1 MNEGWIKLITG
12 PMFAGKTRMLMEDV
26 GSYLGEPGDK
36 RFRGR
41 HAAVLFPETDTRS
54 NGEFIT
60 HGGLRFTHPSMTI
73 HVVNPRKFTVPAA
86 TLVVFDEA
94 QFFEPENLLRTINHI
109 TCALKVDVLVAG
121 LDRDFMGAPFG
132 AIPDLLFMADEVE
145 KLQGTCAACGKRASR
160 TQRTHY
166 STERVLIGGEGLY
179 AQSCKFCHTIPA

>member
-1 MNEGWIKLITG
+1 MSEGWIKLITG
-12 PMFAGKTRMLMEDV
+12 PMFAGKTRTLMEDV
-26 GSYLGEPGDK
+26 GSYLGEPGNI

-94 QFFEPENLLRTINHI
+94 QFFEPENLLKTINHLVYG
-109 TCALKVDVLVAG
+109 LKQHVLVAG
-121 LDRDFMGAPFG
+121 LDRDFMGKPFG

-145 KLQGTCAACGKRASR
+145 KLYGTCATCGKRASR
-160 TQRTHY
+160 TQRTHH
-166 STERVLIGGEGLY
+166 STEQVLVGGEGLY
-179 AQSCKFCHTIPA
+179 SQSCKFCHTIPV

>member
-12 PMFAGKTRMLMEDV
+12 PMFAGKTRTLMEDV
-26 GSYLGEPGDK
+26 GSYLGEPGNS

-73 HVVNPRKFTVPAA
+73 HVVNPKKFDVPAA

-94 QFFEPENLLRTINHI
+94 QFFEPENLLKTINHLVYG
-109 TCALKVDVLVAG
+109 LKQRVLVAG
-121 LDRDFMGAPFG
+121 LDRDFMGKPFG

-145 KLQGTCAACGKRASR
+145 KLYGTCATCGKRASR
-160 TQRTHY
+160 TQRTHH
-166 STERVLIGGEGLY
+166 STEQVLVGGEGLY
-179 AQSCKFCHTIPA
+179 TQSCKFCHTIPV